1 MAIDYPCSMHKDSYG
16 NSTTA
21 IDEQEYKALSKAG
34 WLTSQEWDDQGKAPK
49 KRIRNTPFEE

>member
-1 MAIDYPCSMHKDSYG
+1 MAIDYPCSMHKDSYA

-21 IDEQEYKALSKAG
+21 IDEQEYKALSKDG
-34 WLTSQEWDDQGKAPK
+34 WLTSQEWDDKGKTPK